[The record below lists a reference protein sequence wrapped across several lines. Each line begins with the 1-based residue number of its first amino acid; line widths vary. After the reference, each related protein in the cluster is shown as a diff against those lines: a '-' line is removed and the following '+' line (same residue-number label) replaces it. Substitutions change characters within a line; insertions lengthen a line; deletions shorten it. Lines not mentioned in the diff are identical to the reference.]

1 MMEFLTRRL
10 GGDALLHL
18 LLHALK
24 DGLSLFPFLFL
35 AYLLTEYL
43 EHRAKERTARIIAS
57 CGAWG
62 PLAGAVLGIFPQC
75 GFSAAAA
82 GLFASGVISMGTVAA
97 VFLSTSDEMLPI
109 LLVNQIPPSSIGVI
123 LLIKLLCAAVAGF
136 ALDLALRSLR
146 RGIPAHHGEFC
157 EEHCC
162 CREEHGLLR
171 SALRHSLSVTLWIAL
186 ITFLLNTAVHLVGE
200 DSIARFLTSFPLL
213 GPLLASLVGLIP
225 NCASSVLL
233 TQLWVEGAL
242 SCGAMIGGLLTGSGI
257 GLLVLFRTN
266 RSVKENCF
274 LLLFVYLI
282 GALCGVVMDS
292 FGFFLPVGTAARG

>member
-1 MMEFLTRRL
+1 MLKLITERL
-10 GGDALLHL
+10 GGDTLPHL
-18 LLHALK
+18 LLHTLENF
-24 DGLSLFPFLFL
+24 LFTLPFLFL

-43 EHRAKERTARIIAS
+43 EHRAKGKTLRLIAS
-57 CGAWG
+57 CGALG
-62 PLAGAVLGIFPQC
+62 PLAGGLLGLIPQC

-82 GLFASGVISMGTVAA
+82 GLFSSGVISMGTVAA

-109 LLVNQIPPSSIGVI
+109 LLANRISPVSIGAI
-123 LLIKLLCAAVAGF
+123 LLIKLLCAVAAGF
-136 ALDLALRSLR
+136 ALDLALRSLKKESVH
-146 RGIPAHHGEFC
+146 HHGEQC

-162 CREEHGLLR
+162 CRESHGVLT
-171 SALRHSLSVTLWIAL
+171 SALRHSLSVALWIAL
-186 ITFLLNTAVHLVGE
+186 ISLFLDLGVHLLGE
-200 DSIARFLTSFPLL
+200 EQIAGFLISFPLA

-266 RSVKENCF
+266 RSIKENFF
-274 LLLFVYLI
+274 LLAFVYLV
-282 GALCGVVMDS
+282 GALCGAVMDGL
-292 FGFFLPVGTAARG
+292 GFALAV